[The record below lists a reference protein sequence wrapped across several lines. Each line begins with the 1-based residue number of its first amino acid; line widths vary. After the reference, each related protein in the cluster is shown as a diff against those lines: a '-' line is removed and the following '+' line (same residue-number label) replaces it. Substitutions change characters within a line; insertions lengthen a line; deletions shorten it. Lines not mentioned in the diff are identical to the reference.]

1 MVDGCSVNF
10 TYACKLYFCS
20 DNEEDFSTMHDN
32 RATISIPVKYE
43 LGLTFKVDVK
53 WVAVNRHLCIKDTL
67 FTFLFFFLARQVKV
81 SNIIDDD
88 NNNISI
94 SFYIGIKRC

>member
-10 TYACKLYFCS
+10 TYACKLYFYS

-53 WVAVNRHLCIKDTL
+53 
-67 FTFLFFFLARQVKV
+67 
-81 SNIIDDD
+81 
-88 NNNISI
+88 
-94 SFYIGIKRC
+94 

>member
-10 TYACKLYFCS
+10 TSACKLYFCS

-32 RATISIPVKYE
+32 SATISIPVKYE

-67 FTFLFFFLARQVKV
+67 FTFLFFFLARQV
-81 SNIIDDD
+81 STIIDDEEKK
-88 NNNISI
+88 
-94 SFYIGIKRC
+94 Y